1 MKLRNFVTAFV
12 AVLVLALATPV
23 AAQYELQRAL
33 QGTFDAAHA
42 GTDALARNMCADHQ
56 HTGDLTEASWCYGLV
71 VSPSTHRVTGYNTN
85 AVYGP
90 GSRYLRIGDYYQN
103 PYDRRG
109 YGPDVDMSARTMGT
123 IVGGG
128 AGAALTEHRSGWQKA
143 GAIVAGAIVGN
154 VVGKKLDDRGRERVM
169 GEKPSDCV
177 KRTLKEFAKRKTPA
191 SAEQVI
197 ALCGG
202 PAPTSDM
209 TQSQPKSDASS
220 APSATQAPATV
231 HQKDG
236 YLCNG
241 TEVAVIIY
249 VNGSVVGQLAPGRKV
264 SIADL
269 PTGELTFVNKN

>member
-42 GTDALARNMCADHQ
+42 GTNALARNMCADHQ

-109 YGPDVDMSARTMGT
+109 YGPDVDISARTMGT

-143 GAIVAGAIVGN
+143 GAIVAGAILGN
-154 VVGKKLDDRGRERVM
+154 VVGKKLDSRGRERVT

-177 KRTLKEFAKRKTPA
+177 KRTMKEFDKRKTSV

-202 PAPTSDM
+202 GTAPEM
-209 TQSQPKSDASS
+209 TQESPEPIGTPNVDLSG
-220 APSATQAPATV
+220 PEILFI
-231 HQKDG
+231 DG
-236 YLCNG
+236 FLCNNSESDITVKVDG
-241 TEVAVIIY
+241 TPRGVLKAH
-249 VNGSVVGQLAPGRKV
+249 RKV
-264 SIADL
+264 PLSNLAGGTITWSINDQ
-269 PTGELTFVNKN
+269 N

>member
-1 MKLRNFVTAFV
+1 MKTRFFVAAFV
-12 AVLVLALATPV
+12 AVLVLMSATPV

-85 AVYGP
+85 SVYGP

-103 PYDRRG
+103 PYERRG

-154 VVGKKLDDRGRERVM
+154 VVGKKLDDRGRERVKS
-169 GEKPSDCV
+169 EKPSDCV
-177 KRTLKEFAKRKTPA
+177 KRTLKEFDKRKTPA

-202 PAPTSDM
+202 GPAPDVA
-209 TQSQPKSDASS
+209 QPTPQSDATP

-236 YLCNG
+236 YLCNN

-249 VNGSVVGQLAPGRKV
+249 VNGSAVGQLAPGRKV
-264 SIADL
+264 SVADL
-269 PTGELTFVNKN
+269 PTGELTFINKN